1 MWVLQRIKW
10 TGGIIVD
17 KKRKKSDAYD
27 NVIAPGID
35 PDDSFGKDATKS
47 EIESGESTKVTKLTY
62 DEYDPS
68 EK

>member
-1 MWVLQRIKW
+1 M
-10 TGGIIVD
+10 D